1 MKKLF
6 SSTDAQQI
14 AMLQQIMQRSGVPV
28 TVVERG
34 SALELM
40 LIQPG
45 YEPVAKEIIREFKA
59 NPPNLDDFITQQ
71 NAQPK
76 QPQGP
81 ALWKI
86 LARQAGIV
94 TFIVFLAVMITALMQ
109 WLIAPTV
116 TISQLIF
123 TPRGVPELSF
133 SQPWRFVSPIL
144 LHFSA
149 THLVFNLFWWWY
161 LGGRTELAYGSGIL
175 AAVTIITAVVSNYFQ
190 WAASGPLFGGLSG
203 VVYGLLGFAM
213 VVAWKNPRHPL
224 SLPPFLLIF
233 MIGWLLLGYT
243 DILWVNV
250 ANEAHAVGLIS
261 GIVLGFIIRF
271 RDGQKMQRPRR
282 L

>member
-1 MKKLF
+1 MKKIY
-6 SSTDAQQI
+6 SSENSQQI
-14 AMLQQIMQRSGVPV
+14 AMLQNILQRAGVPV

-45 YEPVAKEIIREFKA
+45 YEPIAKEIIREFKS
-59 NPPNLDDFITQQ
+59 NPPDPAAFMQQ
-71 NAQPK
+71 RSAHRQQSQSLP
-76 QPQGP
+76 
-81 ALWKI
+81 LWKI
-86 LARQAGIV
+86 LAQQAGIV
-94 TFIVFLAVMITALMQ
+94 TFIVFLAVLLTAIMQ
-109 WLIAPTV
+109 WFVAPNA

-133 SQPWRFVSPIL
+133 DQPWRFVTPIL

-161 LGGRTELAYGSGIL
+161 LGGRIELAYNSRIL
-175 AAVTIITAVVSNYFQ
+175 AAVTLITAIVSNYFQ

-213 VVAWKNPRHPL
+213 VVAWKKPTHPL
-224 SLPPFLLIF
+224 ALPPFLLIF
-233 MIGWLLLGYT
+233 MVGWLLLGYT

-250 ANEAHAVGLIS
+250 ANQAHAVGLIS
-261 GIVLGFIIRF
+261 GIVLGFFIRLQ
-271 RDGQKMQRPRR
+271 DGRKNSGSQRF
-282 L
+282 